1 MPSTIQM
8 LSALAVT
15 AVAGVQA
22 AMGPAFS
29 TGPVA
34 SDSFIRE
41 ATSTLVLPAAPSNNK
56 GDASLWVGMG
66 TSNGDLIQSIADSS
80 NYDNTGTGKWSI
92 FAYTLL
98 STGANSQMPVQTE
111 GTDASEGDR
120 ITMHYKFDD
129 ASQNYTQTVSINDK
143 VVATLSTKDGEAQ
156 GWGSAVECA
165 AEDCGTVG
173 AHSLPTAWINTKI
186 ILDKADANYINTMG
200 KGNGVT
206 GDMSTS
212 DGGKTWTVTTIDI
225 PEFTFGQ

>member
-1 MPSTIQM
+1 MPSTTQII
-8 LSALAVT
+8 SALVVT
-15 AVAGVQA
+15 AAVGVQA

-66 TSNGDLIQSIADSS
+66 TSNGDLIQSISDSS
-80 NYDNTGTGKWSI
+80 NYDNTGTDKWSI
-92 FAYTLL
+92 YAYTLL
-98 STGANSQMPVQTE
+98 STGPNSQMPVQTD
-111 GTDASEGDR
+111 GTDASEGDK

-129 ASQNYTQTVSINDK
+129 ASQNYTQTVSINNK
-143 VVATLSTKDGEAQ
+143 VVATLSTKDGKAQ

-165 AEDCGTVG
+165 ANDCGTMG
-173 AHSLPTAWINTKI
+173 AHSWINTKI
-186 ILDKADANYINTMG
+186 ILDKADANYIDTLG

-206 GDMSTS
+206 GDMSTK
-212 DGGKTWTVTTIDI
+212 DGGKTWTVTTIHI
-225 PEFTFGQ
+225 PKFTFGQ

>member
-1 MPSTIQM
+1 MPSTTQM

-15 AVAGVQA
+15 AVAGVHA

-56 GDASLWVGMG
+56 GSASLWVGMG
-66 TSNGDLIQSIADSS
+66 TSNGDLIQSIADNS
-80 NYDNTGTGKWSI
+80 NYDNTGTDKWSI

-111 GTDASEGDR
+111 GTDASEGDK

-173 AHSLPTAWINTKI
+173 AHSWINTKI

>member
-1 MPSTIQM
+1 MPSTTQM

-80 NYDNTGTGKWSI
+80 NYDKTGTGKWSI

-111 GTDASEGDR
+111 GTDASEGDK

-173 AHSLPTAWINTKI
+173 AHSWINTKI

-200 KGNGVT
+200 KGSGVT

>member
-1 MPSTIQM
+1 MPSTSQL

-41 ATSTLVLPAAPSNNK
+41 ATSTLVLPAAPANNK
-56 GDASLWVGMG
+56 GSASLWVGMG
-66 TSNGDLIQSIADSS
+66 TSNGDLIQSISDNS
-80 NYDNTGTGKWSI
+80 NYDNTGTDKWSI

-98 STGANSQMPVQTE
+98 KTGDNSQMPVQTE

-143 VVATLSTKDGEAQ
+143 VVATLSTKNGEAQ

-165 AEDCGTVG
+165 TEDCGTVG
-173 AHSLPTAWINTKI
+173 AHSWINTKI
-186 ILDKADANYINTMG
+186 ILDKEDPNYINTLG
-200 KGNGVT
+200 KGQGVT

-212 DGGKTWTVTTIDI
+212 DGGKTWTVTTIEI
-225 PEFTFGQ
+225 PEHTFGQ

>member
-1 MPSTIQM
+1 MPSTTQM

-56 GDASLWVGMG
+56 GSASLWVGMG
-66 TSNGDLIQSIADSS
+66 TSNGDLIQSIADNS
-80 NYDNTGTGKWSI
+80 NYDNTGTDKWSI

-111 GTDASEGDR
+111 GTDASEGDK

-173 AHSLPTAWINTKI
+173 AHSWINTKI

-206 GDMSTS
+206 DDMSTS

>member
-1 MPSTIQM
+1 MPSTTQM

-56 GDASLWVGMG
+56 GSASLWVGMG
-66 TSNGDLIQSIADSS
+66 TSNGDLIQSIADNS
-80 NYDNTGTGKWSI
+80 NYDNTGTDKWSI

-111 GTDASEGDR
+111 GTDASEGDK
-120 ITMHYKFDD
+120 ITMHCK
-129 ASQNYTQTVSINDK
+129 
-143 VVATLSTKDGEAQ
+143 
-156 GWGSAVECA
+156 
-165 AEDCGTVG
+165 
-173 AHSLPTAWINTKI
+173 LP
-186 ILDKADANYINTMG
+186 
-200 KGNGVT
+200 
-206 GDMSTS
+206 S
-212 DGGKTWTVTTIDI
+212 
-225 PEFTFGQ
+225 